1 MCGYVRSDFVNESF
15 DEDNWQIKA
24 EEKSRWF
31 CSGCSGVNTL
41 YYKYNQVRKV
51 CLVLFSAM
59 QFPYTISETL
69 NTHAHESRG
78 KRPWGMEMDETFP
91 ITHLFLDFSCLK
103 FYLSSFKKLKA
114 TCSHFTNSHFT
125 KVSWI
130 CDKSIPSFPD
140 QGPKNK
146 ECLKLK
152 NFSHL
157 KPEILISYPT
167 LKSVQIFPLQR

>member
-41 YYKYNQVRKV
+41 YYKYNQV

-59 QFPYTISETL
+59 PFPYTISETL

-114 TCSHFTNSHFT
+114 TCSHFT
-125 KVSWI
+125 KVSWT
-130 CDKSIPSFPD
+130 CDKSIP
-140 QGPKNK
+140 
-146 ECLKLK
+146 
-152 NFSHL
+152 FSQT
-157 KPEILISYPT
+157 KDSRP
-167 LKSVQIFPLQR
+167 KSVWNWKTFPI